1 MSFPRFFLLAS
12 IACATSVFVHGT
24 TVTSFIQLPSEG
36 PLVFTDNSVMNVQG
50 VNDTPT
56 LTLDGAPT
64 VGELY
69 NIALSPTSGTKSNGS
84 VLLHDD
90 VALVQINSVTVFTG
104 SATFSQ
110 TFTESVTANVATF
123 AALAGSPFTIHLTNG
138 EYLTITPL
146 ANSNLGTNSIVD
158 ADFLL
163 TSNLPTP
170 EPASMLF
177 VGSGLFVLAAV
188 AGRLRR

>member
-1 MSFPRFFLLAS
+1 VNHFQHGA
-12 IACATSVFVHGT
+12 ACGTSVFVPGT

-36 PLVFTDNSVMNVQG
+36 PLVFTGNGVINVQV

-56 LTLDGAPT
+56 LTLDGPAT

-69 NIALSPTSGTKSNGS
+69 NIALTPTSGTKSNGS
-84 VLLHDD
+84 ILLHDD
-90 VALVQINSVTVFTG
+90 VALVQVNSATVFSG
-104 SATFSQ
+104 SAPFSQ
-110 TFTESVTANVATF
+110 TFTEAVAANVATF

-138 EYLTITPL
+138 EFLTITPL

-163 TSNLPTP
+163 TSTLPTP
-170 EPASMLF
+170 EPASILF
-177 VGSGLFVLAAV
+177 VGTGLFGLASV
-188 AGRLRR
+188 ARRLRRR